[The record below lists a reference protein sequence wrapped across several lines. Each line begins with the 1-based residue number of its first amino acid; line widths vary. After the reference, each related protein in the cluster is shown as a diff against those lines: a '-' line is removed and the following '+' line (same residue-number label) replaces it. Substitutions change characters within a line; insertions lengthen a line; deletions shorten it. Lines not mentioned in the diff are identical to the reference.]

1 MSRFKKEGILR
12 EDATGAVISD
22 AAVTVYLAGT
32 DTLAAIY
39 GNKTVGNP
47 LSGSQATTSSKGK
60 YIYYV
65 DDADYPNYQLFKE
78 VITKTGFDTI
88 TYDDI
93 DIIETVFDHLDVDG
107 NITVGGN
114 VGIGTTDPGT
124 RKLKVA
130 GDIEATGDWYWLPSK
145 NFQLYP
151 TANDQEWSFDLRNQG
166 TYTGNSWQV
175 WSDKTGI
182 GSILVVRGDTGY
194 VGIGTTGP
202 GYTLTVN
209 GTAWVTSGA
218 WSGSD
223 IRWKKDITPLSVTS
237 SLAKVMQLNPVSF
250 DWRTNEFPNMH
261 FSSSTQLGFIAQDVE
276 KIIPEVVITDNNG
289 YKGLSYERITPI
301 LTGAI
306 QEQQKQIEELK
317 SEIKKLK
324 SCPAN

>member
-1 MSRFKKEGILR
+1 VAPGSKLSVSG
-12 EDATGAVISD
+12 GASIGAGYD
-22 AAVTVYLAGT
+22 TTAAPSNGM
-32 DTLAAIY
+32 
-39 GNKTVGNP
+39 
-47 LSGSQATTSSKGK
+47 
-60 YIYYV
+60 
-65 DDADYPNYQLFKE
+65 
-78 VITKTGFDTI
+78 
-88 TYDDI
+88 
-93 DIIETVFDHLDVDG
+93 IIDG
-107 NITVGGN
+107 N
-114 VGIGTTDPGT
+114 
-124 RKLKVA
+124 
-130 GDIEATGDWYWLPSK
+130 
-145 NFQLYP
+145 
-151 TANDQEWSFDLRNQG
+151 
-166 TYTGNSWQV
+166 
-175 WSDKTGI
+175 
-182 GSILVVRGDTGY
+182 